1 MKQHN
6 ELSFVDYQS
15 GTDKVKLT
23 ILCDGGGLRERELHI
38 LNSLCICAGLPGSEP
53 TPVVQRTR
61 RHKAKDT
68 LLLGPTCG

>member
-15 GTDKVKLT
+15 DTDKVKLT

-38 LNSLCICAGLPGSEP
+38 LTSLSVLGSLALS
-53 TPVVQRTR
+53 Q
-61 RHKAKDT
+61 
-68 LLLGPTCG
+68 LL